1 MPVTRDKDGNV
12 LDEKTV
18 AGDDRTVKVK
28 PSQFG
33 GTPEPQDEE
42 GSDYDAR
49 TVMVGGSPSASAGT
63 DDERTRVVGGRRRTE
78 RVRQMHQRAEVED
91 SMDDPV
97 VGWLVVVDGPGKGR
111 SLSLGYGTNSIGRAA
126 NERVSVNFGD
136 DQISRQGHA
145 VVTYDPRGRKF
156 YLQQGGGTNLVY
168 LDEHV
173 VLAPIELPPLA
184 HIHVGNTIL
193 RFMPL
198 CGDAFD
204 WQDTGKDEAS

>member
-28 PSQFG
+28 PPQFG
-33 GTPEPQDEE
+33 GPPEPQDEE

-49 TVMVGGSPSASAGT
+49 TVMVGGSSGASADA

-136 DQISRQGHA
+136 DQISRKGHA

-168 LDEHV
+168 LNEEV
-173 VLAPIELPPLA
+173 VLAPIELPALA
-184 HIHVGNTIL
+184 HVHVGNTIL
-193 RFMPL
+193 RFVPL
-198 CGDAFD
+198 CGGAFD
-204 WQDTGKDEAS
+204 WQNTGKEPAS